1 MGNDLLAKFIAKRI
15 LATVI
20 ILFVTSIFIFVIT
33 NMMPGDAIDL
43 MLGGLSL
50 QSVGQET
57 VAQLRAQL
65 GLDLPLYQQYLHWL
79 VALLQGDLG
88 TSYIFNAPIAPIISE
103 RIYNSLLLA
112 VPAIMI
118 MIVVGLVSGVVSAIN
133 EGKKI
138 DHSIS
143 FLGILMLSI
152 PEFLI
157 GTVFIYIFAVQLNWI
172 PAAFNTIDTDSM
184 SVWQSMTTYFKVL
197 IFPSL
202 TIAFGS
208 IAYVSRQTRAS
219 MIEELKSNYVR
230 TALLKGVPYKRV
242 VWVHALKNGLLPT
255 VTVIAFNIGQIIAGT
270 VIVEVVFSYP
280 GIGNLIIMAL
290 NQRDIPLILA
300 TMMIISLIYVI
311 SNLAADILY
320 SRLNPKISYS

>member
-1 MGNDLLAKFIAKRI
+1 MAKFIAKRI